1 MYAEVL
7 PQNERKE
14 SAVSVSNKVGREKT
28 SLITGIDEKFIF
40 KNLIEI
46 QLNVVASSFLPN
58 FIVLN
63 IEKLQT
69 MF

>member
-28 SLITGIDEKFIF
+28 SQITGIDEKFIF

-46 QLNVVASSFLPN
+46 QLNASSFLPN